1 MKKITRRR
9 FLYCSA
15 AFLSTT
21 IPTRTLGP
29 LTGKTCNAAFSKD
42 IGGRVFKGDAPE
54 KLGKWSHEGFLYKKL
69 EDHKV
74 ICEICPNL
82 CLLAPGDRSVCR
94 SKVNMDGKLYS
105 LAYGNPCSVN
115 TDPIEKK
122 PLFHFKPRIKA
133 FSLATTGCNFRCLNC
148 QNWEISQAKPHEV
161 PYTYEL
167 LPDAVIKAAQKS
179 RAESIAYTYSE
190 PVTFFEYMI
199 DTARL
204 ARQAGIFNLWVSNG
218 YINEEPLLALCEVLD
233 GATINLKAY
242 SDEVYRG
249 LNGGRLQP
257 VLDAFKTLHDQKIH
271 FEMINL
277 VVPGYTDDDEM
288 VKEMCAW
295 ILKNIGP
302 DHPLHFLRFF
312 PRYKLDR
319 LPPTPV
325 STLTRY
331 RKMAMQ
337 EGVHYVYVGN
347 VARHEGNNTYCHNCK
362 NLLIERQGYFIPTYN
377 MIGNKCKFCNTVIPG
392 VWDKAVAQGVGRK
405 AQGEDANV

>member
-1 MKKITRRR
+1 MTKLSRRQ
-9 FLYCSA
+9 FLGSGAVCMLSA
-15 AFLSTT
+15 AASQA
-21 IPTRTLGP
+21 LGP
-29 LTGKTCNAAFSKD
+29 LADRACEAAVTGD
-42 IGGRVFKGDAPE
+42 IRGRVFKGDAPA
-54 KLGKWSHEGFLYKKL
+54 KLWQWSREGFLYKKL
-69 EDHKV
+69 EDRKV
-74 ICEICPNL
+74 ICEVCPNL

-94 SKVNMDGKLYS
+94 SKVNVDGKLYS

-148 QNWEISQAKPHEV
+148 QNWEISQVKPHEV
-161 PYTYEL
+161 PYAYSL
-167 LPDAVIKAAQKS
+167 FPDEVLKAVRNS

-190 PVTFFEYMI
+190 PITFFEYMI

-204 ARQAGIFNLWVSNG
+204 ARQAGIYNLWVSNG
-218 YINEEPLLALCEVLD
+218 YINPKPLEALCEVLD

-242 SDEVYRG
+242 SDDVYRG
-249 LNGGRLQP
+249 LNGGRLGP
-257 VLDAFKTLHDQKIH
+257 VLDTFKTLHHRNIH

-288 VKEMCAW
+288 VREMCAW
-295 ILKNIGP
+295 ILKHTGP

-312 PRYKLDR
+312 PQYKLDR

-331 RKMAMQ
+331 RKMAM
-337 EGVHYVYVGN
+337 EAGIRYVYVGN

-362 NLLIERQGYFIPTYN
+362 KLLIERQGYVIPTYN
-377 MIGNKCKFCNTVIPG
+377 LKGNKCKYCETVIPG
-392 VWDKAVAQGVGRK
+392 VWKSEVS
-405 AQGEDANV
+405 

>member
-1 MKKITRRR
+1 MEVVPRGI
-9 FLYCSA
+9 F
-15 AFLSTT
+15 
-21 IPTRTLGP
+21 IQ
-29 LTGKTCNAAFSKD
+29 
-42 IGGRVFKGDAPE
+42 
-54 KLGKWSHEGFLYKKL
+54 KL

-94 SKVNMDGKLYS
+94 SKVNIDGKLYS

-161 PYTYEL
+161 PYTYAL
-167 LPDAVIKAAQKS
+167 YPPDVIAAAQKS

-190 PVTFFEYMI
+190 PITFFEYMI

-204 ARQAGIFNLWVSNG
+204 ARDAGISNLWVSNG
-218 YINEEPLLALCEVLD
+218 YINPKPLLALCKVLD
-233 GATINLKAY
+233 AATINLKAY
-242 SDEVYRG
+242 SDDVYRA

-257 VLDAFKTLHDQKIH
+257 VLDTFKTLHDQRIH
-271 FEMINL
+271 FEIINL

-288 VKEMCAW
+288 VKRMCAW
-295 ILKNIGP
+295 ILENIGP
-302 DHPLHFLRFF
+302 DYPLHFLRFF

-325 STLTRY
+325 STLSRY
-331 RKMAMQ
+331 RELAMQ
-337 EGVHYVYVGN
+337 QGIHYTYVGN
-347 VARHEGNNTYCHNCK
+347 VARHPGNNTYCHNCK
-362 NLLIERQGYFIPTYN
+362 KLLIERRGYFIPTN
-377 MIGNKCKFCNTVIPG
+377 NLAGNKCKFCSTVIPG
-392 VWDKAVAQGVGRK
+392 VWHEAPAAPVESRRSAVSL
-405 AQGEDANV
+405 EDS